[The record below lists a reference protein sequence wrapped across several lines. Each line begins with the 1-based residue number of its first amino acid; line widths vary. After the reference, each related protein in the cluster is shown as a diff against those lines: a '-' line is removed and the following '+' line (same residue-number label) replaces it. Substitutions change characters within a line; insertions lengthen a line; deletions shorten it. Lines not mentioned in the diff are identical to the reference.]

1 MRKAIIL
8 ASGILLLAGT
18 AAAQP
23 KFGHVNSMEIL
34 EAMPEAKTV
43 ALQLDSFQVK
53 LQAEY
58 DNELKDYQKLVE
70 ELDKLQ
76 KSNASQTMLNL
87 KQDEVMKKQEYLQK
101 LTAVYQEELA
111 EKEQKLMYPVL
122 QKVENAIKEVS
133 KEKGLN
139 YVFDTSK
146 GVLLYVNES
155 DNIVADV
162 KTKLGIK

>member
-1 MRKAIIL
+1 
-8 ASGILLLAGT
+8 
-18 AAAQP
+18 
-23 KFGHVNSMEIL
+23 
-34 EAMPEAKTV
+34 MPEAKTV